1 MATVPGAR
9 IREAGPGSPSR
20 ALSWRIS
27 SDNQG
32 GRQWAGPIPLNLF
45 PVLSSRNSFNNLL
58 NAYCVPA
65 VISGSGG
72 TCPCSPD
79 SLSGSIV
86 CVSVCRGRG
95 EVFLFSSPPSFKG
108 ASLVAETVK
117 NLLTNAGD
125 LGSIPGSGRSPGE
138 GNGNPLQ
145 YSCLENPMDRGA
157 CSFTVHGA
165 AKSWT
170 RLSD

>member
-32 GRQWAGPIPLNLF
+32 GRQWAGSVPLNLF

-95 EVFLFSSPPSFKG
+95 EVFLVSSPPSFKG

-117 NLLTNAGD
+117 ICLPMQESWVPS
-125 LGSIPGSGRSPGE
+125 LGQEDPLEKEMAAHSSILAWRIPWTEEPVA
-138 GNGNPLQ
+138 LQ
-145 YSCLENPMDRGA
+145 SMGLQRVGHD
-157 CSFTVHGA
+157 
-165 AKSWT
+165 
-170 RLSD
+170 